1 MKDKNL
7 SICER
12 GALAIAG
19 AARRYAVP
27 LAATLIAGF
36 LAHMYAFTNKLLN
49 ADETTALFSKGAT
62 LTSGRW
68 GLEATKLVFP
78 DVSMPWIYGVI
89 GLLLI
94 AAAVCVI
101 VDCFE
106 IRGRMAQALLGGAV
120 AAFPALTGNFCYMF
134 TSAPYA
140 LAILLAVISVRLFAR
155 GGWRRCVPGVVLLA
169 FALGIYQ
176 AYIALAAS
184 LCVVWL
190 IKALLCGGDAKT
202 VLRRGITLLVLLAAA
217 LGLYYL
223 VTLIVESVSASGYQ
237 EYEVTAGAGIGR
249 SLLAAYSSFVGIFIS
264 GNFGFVNSGV
274 SAAAH
279 IVCALAVV
287 YAAVACAV
295 RARDARRT
303 AVLIVLLALYPLSVN
318 CMYLIASADI
328 IHSLVMFSFVSF
340 YVLTAVAVEA
350 AMGEKRP
357 APRAARAVTALAAA
371 AIIVSNVFFAN
382 KVYLKMYLEYENA
395 FSFYN
400 ALMAEVMDNP
410 NFSRFTVVDIVGD
423 VQSGLTHF
431 TEEMDTGD
439 FTGANEDLVNTY
451 TRVDFI
457 KYYLGLDLYMY
468 REDTILNCRWY
479 NEMPCYPDEGSI
491 KYLPDENRLVIKLS

>member
-1 MKDKNL
+1 MKDKSL
-7 SICER
+7 SLCER
-12 GALAIAG
+12 AALALSG
-19 AARRYAVP
+19 AVRRYAVP
-27 LAATLIAGF
+27 IASTIAVGF

-49 ADETTALFSKGAT
+49 ADETAALFSKGAT

-68 GLEATKLVFP
+68 GLEATKLLFP

-89 GLLLI
+89 GLALI

-101 VDCFE
+101 VGCFE
-106 IRGRMAQALLGGAV
+106 IKGRMAQALLGGAV

-155 GGWRRCVPGVVLLA
+155 GGGRRCVPGVVLLA

-184 LCVVWL
+184 LCVVL
-190 IKALLCGGDAKT
+190 MIKELLSGSDAGA
-202 VLRRGITLLVLLAAA
+202 VLRRGLVLLVLLAAA
-217 LGLYYL
+217 LGIYYL
-223 VTLIVESVSASGYQ
+223 VTLIVESAVGSGYQ
-237 EYEVTAGAGIGR
+237 EYEVTASAGFGR
-249 SLLAAYSSFVGIFIS
+249 SLAAAYSSFIGIFLS

-274 SAAAH
+274 SMAAH

-287 YAAVACAV
+287 CTVVICTV

-350 AMGEKRP
+350 AMGEKKP
-357 APRAARAVTALAAA
+357 ALRAARAVTALAAA
-371 AIIVSNVFFAN
+371 AIIASNVYFAN

-410 NFSRFTVVDIVGD
+410 NFSRYTVIDLVGD

-431 TEEMDTGD
+431 TDELDTGD
-439 FTGANEDLVNTY
+439 FTGPNEDLVNTY

-468 REDTILNCRWY
+468 REDTILRCQWY
-479 NEMPCYPDEGSI
+479 DEMPCYPDEGCI

>member
-1 MKDKNL
+1 MCDKNL
-7 SICER
+7 SLCER
-12 GALAIAG
+12 GALALAG
-19 AARRYAVP
+19 AARRHAVP
-27 LAATLIAGF
+27 LAATLITGF

-68 GLEATKLVFP
+68 GLEATKLLFP

-89 GLLLI
+89 ALLLI
-94 AAAVCVI
+94 AAAVCVM

-106 IRGRMAQALLGGAV
+106 IRGRMVQALLSGAV

-140 LAILLAVISVRLFAR
+140 LAILLAVISVRLFAC
-155 GGWRRCVPGVVLLA
+155 GGWRRSVLGVALLA
-169 FALGIYQ
+169 EALGIYQ

-190 IKALLCGGDAKT
+190 IKQLLSGSEAKT
-202 VLRRGITLLVLLAAA
+202 VLRWGITLLVLLAAA
-217 LGLYYL
+217 LGIYYL
-223 VTLIVESVSASGYQ
+223 VTLIVESLAGSGYQ
-237 EYEVTAGAGIGR
+237 EYEVTVSVGIGR
-249 SLLAAYSSFVGIFIS
+249 SLLAAYSSFVGIFVS
-264 GNFGFVNSGV
+264 GNFGFVNSKL

-279 IVCALAVV
+279 IVCALAVL
-287 YAAVACAV
+287 YALVSCTV
-295 RARDARRT
+295 RAKDARR
-303 AVLIVLLALYPLSVN
+303 AVLLAVLAALYPLSVS

-340 YVLTAVAVEA
+340 YVLTAVAVDA
-350 AMGEKRP
+350 AAGTGKP
-357 APRAARAVTALAAA
+357 AVRTGRAVTALAAA
-371 AIIVSNVFFAN
+371 AIIASNVFFAN

-400 ALMAEVMDNP
+400 ALMAEIMDNP
-410 NFSRFTVVDIVGD
+410 NFSRYTVVDIVGD

-431 TEEMDTGD
+431 TEEMDTGN